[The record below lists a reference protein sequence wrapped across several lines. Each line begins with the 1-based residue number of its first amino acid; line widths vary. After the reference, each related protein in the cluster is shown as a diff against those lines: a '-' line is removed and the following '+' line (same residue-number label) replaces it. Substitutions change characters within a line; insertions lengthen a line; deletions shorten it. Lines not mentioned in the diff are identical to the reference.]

1 MVEGN
6 KEGEKD
12 EKMGVC
18 SVVSSESLLFLSS
31 SSSSVSLANEEKKSP
46 SRKGRKKTAREMAQT
61 AARSNAARLGVSKRL
76 AGRTEMSY
84 LSKLITNTLTAVA
97 TLVNVTQASWKQQS
111 VAKLLSPFSFAGTR
125 ITATVSGK
133 QSTQTSMSS
142 TWRLTVTRLL
152 TESTRLDWAQ

>member
-1 MVEGN
+1 M
-6 KEGEKD
+6 EGEKE

-18 SVVSSESLLFLSS
+18 PVVISESLFCLSS
-31 SSSSVSLANEEKKSP
+31 SSSSVSSADEEKKSP
-46 SRKGRKKTAREMAQT
+46 SRKGRKKTARETTHT
-61 AARSNAARLGVSKRL
+61 AARSNAARLGVSRRL

-111 VAKLLSPFSFAGTR
+111 VARLLNPFSFAGTR

-133 QSTQTSMSS
+133 QSTQTRMSR
-142 TWRLTVTRLL
+142 TCRLTVTRLL
-152 TESTRLDWAQ
+152 TESTRLD